1 MLKSDQGISL
11 SLDQRTKC
19 MDQNVRGKV
28 ETTVHEA
35 LKLREGEREGVP
47 CVVLPWRGFPF
58 GRKSE
63 LFETESSAEQAPIR
77 PRGERDKFL
86 TVASQ
91 GDDFVHRET
100 NALLVRRE
108 QAGATPDQISGLLLR
123 LSEGDKSAL
132 DSLTPLVYDDLR
144 RIAYYLLRNERPN
157 HTLQPTALV
166 SEMYIKFAR
175 QLKLQWQNRAHFI
188 ALAARAM
195 RQILID
201 HAKYKNRIKHG
212 AEIIMLPLD
221 EALGF
226 AFSQQ
231 VDLLV
236 LDDLLRRLAI
246 ISSRKEQVVELRFF
260 GGLNNEEIAEVLT
273 SLSNYGDARLGIR

>member
-1 MLKSDQGISL
+1 M
-11 SLDQRTKC
+11 
-19 MDQNVRGKV
+19 RGKV

-35 LKLREGEREGVP
+35 LKLQEGEREEFLASSCQGEDSLRQEV
-47 CVVLPWRGFPF
+47 
-58 GRKSE
+58 E
-63 LFETESSAEQAPIR
+63 LLLEKIESLAEQALIR

-86 TVASQ
+86 TVACQ
-91 GDDFVHRET
+91 GDDFVYRET

-201 HAKYKNRIKHG
+201 YAKYKNRIKHG

-260 GGLNNEEIAEVLT
+260 GGLNNEEIAEVLQVSPT
-273 SLSNYGDARLGIR
+273 TVMRDWEFAKAWLAREENKKDTDGS